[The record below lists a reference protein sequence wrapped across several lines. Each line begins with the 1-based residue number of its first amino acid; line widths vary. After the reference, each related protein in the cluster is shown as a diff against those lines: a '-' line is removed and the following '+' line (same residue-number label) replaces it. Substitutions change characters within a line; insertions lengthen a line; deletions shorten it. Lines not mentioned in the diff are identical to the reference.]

1 MSLSEHKDLENYTLA
16 LLNLIYTLVDAKDFQ
31 KAYANLKLYKT
42 IAQEQ
47 KVDRIIDYF
56 DLECMAYLIDLI
68 LCKLFKFSEAK
79 ELLEAEIEKNL
90 SIQDSETDQ
99 NNEDMILGLESKI
112 SAWCEIQN
120 LDLKLA
126 ATPPSQSR
134 ILLLE
139 KRYKLYRVCE
149 AFERAAD
156 DLLDAYNTEKDLHL
170 PLKLDLVLN
179 IVECYLDAENVQK
192 SLSTLMPILK
202 RSKSTKMLGIG
213 IRMLELLLDSN
224 FRQSNIENF
233 PSAKELIELLIEIAT
248 DKEEKISLLK
258 DFLKLANFYES
269 LGDAK
274 TIAAS
279 IRKLQL
285 HDTDKI
291 SESEESDSTIDC
303 NNSTIMEMGRVQKL
317 SRIME
322 PESLDL
328 PVSARKKTKPITID
342 DDVLHPTVQTPPE
355 ISNSK
360 LKSSSVTYIEPGA
373 FSSIGKL
380 SPESPTTA
388 PSLTITARISPP
400 PALMVNTPVKITN
413 DVIGNSNT
421 KKALVQKVVIKYANP
436 KGETSRFSI
445 PYTVDRNKNGKW
457 LRTEIKQRYFERH
470 GVKISSFSLKQ
481 IDGDILGPNDL
492 LILSLEDSDTL
503 DLQLA

>member
-16 LLNLIYTLVDAKDFQ
+16 LLNLIYTLVDSKDYQ

-47 KVDRIIDYF
+47 KVDGMIDYF
-56 DLECMAYLIDLI
+56 DLECMSYLIDLI
-68 LCKLFKFSEAK
+68 LCKLFKFLEAK
-79 ELLEAEIEKNL
+79 ELLEAEIEKNI

-112 SAWCEIQN
+112 SAWYEIKN

-156 DLLDAYNTEKDLHL
+156 DLLDAYNTQKDLHL

-179 IVECYLDAENVQK
+179 IVECYLDAENLQK

-213 IRMLELLLDSN
+213 IRMLDLLLDFN

-233 PSAKELIELLIEIAT
+233 ASAKELIELLIEIAT
-248 DKEEKISLLK
+248 DQEEKISLLK
-258 DFLKLANFYES
+258 ELLKLANFYES
-269 LGDAK
+269 LGEAK
-274 TIAAS
+274 AIAAS

-285 HDTDKI
+285 HGIDSI
-291 SESEESDSTIDC
+291 PESDESDSTIDC
-303 NNSTIMEMGRVQKL
+303 NNSTIMEKAGIQKL
-317 SRIME
+317 SSILE
-322 PESLDL
+322 AESRDL
-328 PVSARKKTKPITID
+328 PLSAGKKAKPIIID
-342 DDVLHPTVQTPPE
+342 DDGLHPTVQIPPE
-355 ISNSK
+355 ISYTR
-360 LKSSSVTYIEPGA
+360 LKSSSVTDIEPGA
-373 FSSIGKL
+373 FNITENQ
-380 SPESPTTA
+380 SPESPSKAASLPIIARRSSPTA
-388 PSLTITARISPP
+388 FMQKTKEI
-400 PALMVNTPVKITN
+400 
-413 DVIGNSNT
+413 IGNSNT

-436 KGETSRFSI
+436 KGESSRFSI
-445 PYTVDRNKNGKW
+445 PYTIDRNKNGNW
-457 LRTEIKQRYFERH
+457 LSTEIKQRYFERH
-470 GVKISSFSLKQ
+470 GVKIPSFALKQ
-481 IDGDILGPNDL
+481 IDGTILGQNDL

-503 DLQLA
+503 DLQLD